1 MIGLLI
7 GYVGNL
13 FFCRVVCYLCEV
25 IIKMFYGLEIY
36 MLKILIKYD
45 FIRFSVIEMI
55 LLDME
60 LIDIFW
66 IINYVKGFIYISFV
80 CFVYCREELFLI

>member
-1 MIGLLI
+1 MW
-7 GYVGNL
+7 GYYKNVLWFVDIN
-13 FFCRVVCYLCEV
+13 VEN
-25 IIKMFYGLEIY
+25 ID
-36 MLKILIKYD
+36 KIWLD

-80 CFVYCREELFLI
+80 CFVYCREELFLIWIKILLNNWFEENIIVLVR